1 VADTHTHTHTHTHTD
16 VPIMAAITQPRSLVT
31 DLAGI
36 FHLVDRSGTGVLDW
50 MELRRC
56 LRGLGFPISKKEARD
71 FVREKC
77 RVDGFVKLRHFYEIV
92 DELGSA
98 KRDALREMKYGF
110 RLFTGTEASIRSA
123 ACITE
128 ADLRRATVSAHISA
142 DIPAMLAIADVDG
155 DGKVGKSDFIQVMSR
170 VRDPPRSK
178 GPVSSPIPTFSSAV
192 FLDGC
197 FDGSPH
203 FCSYILSR

>member
-1 VADTHTHTHTHTHTD
+1 MMPSSAKQRGQRTAAQQSDTASEAHGQESDEESKESERVALNATEK
-16 VPIMAAITQPRSLVT
+16 R

-155 DGKVGKSDFIQVMSR
+155 DGKVGKADFIQVMSR
-170 VRDPPRSK
+170 TALFANDMVAKST
-178 GPVSSPIPTFSSAV
+178 GINV
-192 FLDGC
+192 
-197 FDGSPH
+197 
-203 FCSYILSR
+203 